1 MPLVFLGW
9 FGKITWLLSFYQDTE
24 MHLCSPELFASA
36 AHRTIQSFL
45 IEKLPLQMKSQW
57 LISYLRVETFYPLA
71 YTLRTDCGSN
81 FVLSPW
87 CDSTITSYQCVTI
100 WKENA
105 LFLAVKQKGMVWV
118 ALVLTFAMPSLFFWG
133 LLHIAIA
140 VAALFPKCQTSS
152 CENISLESKRIYFSD
167 LCSLSIF
174 IPVISPIDCS
184 FWFLQ
189 CFVQFLLHLGKIFI
203 LRMIL

>member
-1 MPLVFLGW
+1 MTFVVLPRHWNALVQSRVICLCCTQNHSEFLNR
-9 FGKITWLLSFYQDTE
+9 KA
-24 MHLCSPELFASA
+24 SPTDEVTMTDF
-36 AHRTIQSFL
+36 IF
-45 IEKLPLQMKSQW
+45 
-57 LISYLRVETFYPLA
+57 ETFYPLA
-71 YTLRTDCGSN
+71 YILRTDCGSN

-203 LRMIL
+203 LRLIL